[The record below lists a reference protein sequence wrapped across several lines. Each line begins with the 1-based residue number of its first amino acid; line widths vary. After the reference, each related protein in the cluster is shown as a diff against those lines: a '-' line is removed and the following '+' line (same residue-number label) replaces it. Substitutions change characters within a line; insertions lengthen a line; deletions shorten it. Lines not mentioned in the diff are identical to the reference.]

1 MQLRNGTPSFR
12 ARGAWPSTAAAA
24 RRRENPRERTR
35 SDPRAEPERQLPKG
49 LAVKLRDLL
58 LSVAALAVLVALLA
72 LADDRVRERVTDVS
86 AHAVSHS
93 VAEGT
98 TQVQAA
104 TLSARNL
111 VVEKGALTALVIAGG
126 VLFVFMLRT

>member
-1 MQLRNGTPSFR
+1 
-12 ARGAWPSTAAAA
+12 
-24 RRRENPRERTR
+24 
-35 SDPRAEPERQLPKG
+35 
-49 LAVKLRDLL
+49 VKLRDLV

-72 LADDRVRERVTDVS
+72 LADDRVRERVSGVS
-86 AHAVSHS
+86 AHGVSHS
-93 VAEGT
+93 VVEGT